1 MSPAP
6 RGLAVT
12 RSPGLQRWELDD
24 PSRRNP
30 VGPALLEWIADECA
44 TLRGDVVVLAARSVA
59 ALTGGAEIFCAGFD
73 LEALADAARAG
84 SELSSR
90 SSGPESGA
98 NAPPELDA
106 PPDRPLGRAVAAMRG
121 ADATFVA
128 EVGGRVIGAG
138 VELVAACDVRVGT
151 DVVDFEIPAARLGVV
166 YRAEGLALLQHVF
179 GQALAC
185 RLVLLGERVD
195 AVAAASAGALT
206 HLVERTE
213 LASTVARIVAGLLER
228 PPLGLAGNRD
238 LLRALVPAVPAA
250 LRDGH
255 ERRRATA
262 FAGATVPRVVS
273 SPPMGIKGDID
284 ARLRQA
290 RRDRDERTL
299 NVIGM
304 LKNKV
309 LMELKSGRGAEE
321 TDELWKNV
329 LGAYAKQLRKS
340 IPEFEKVGE
349 RGKEALTEV
358 AFELGFCEQFLPA
371 KLDEAAT
378 EALVRKLVDEQG
390 LAGQGA
396 KAQGRV
402 MGMLMKQHKDE
413 IDGDIAKT
421 VVARVLGG

>member
-1 MSPAP
+1 
-6 RGLAVT
+6 VH
-12 RSPGLQRWELDD
+12 RWELDD

-30 VGPALLEWIADECA
+30 VGPAILAWIVDECA
-44 TLRGDVVVLAARSVA
+44 TLHGDVVVLAARSVA
-59 ALTGGAEIFCAGFD
+59 AITSGIEVFCAGFD
-73 LEALADAARAG
+73 LDALADATRAG
-84 SELSSR
+84 SM
-90 SSGPESGA
+90 
-98 NAPPELDA
+98 DA
-106 PPDRPLGRAVAAMRG
+106 LPDHSLGCAIAAMRS

-138 VELVAACDVRVGT
+138 VELVAACDLRIGT
-151 DVVDFEIPAARLGVV
+151 YGVDFEVPAARLGVI

-179 GQALAC
+179 GPALVH
-185 RLVLLGERVD
+185 RLVLLGERID
-195 AVAAASAGALT
+195 APTAAAAGVLT
-206 HLVERTE
+206 HLVAASE
-213 LASTVARIVAGLLER
+213 LATTVERIVGTLRDSA
-228 PPLGLAGNRD
+228 PLALAGNRD
-238 LLRALVPAVPAA
+238 LLRALVPAVPPA
-250 LRDGH
+250 LTDAH

-262 FAGATVPRVVS
+262 FAAATVPRVGS
-273 SPPMGIKGDID
+273 EARREAALLSFPSMGIKEDID
-284 ARLRQA
+284 VRLRQA

-309 LMELKSGRGAEE
+309 LMELKSGSGATES
-321 TDELWKNV
+321 DELWKNV
-329 LGAYAKQLRKS
+329 LSAYAKQLRKS
-340 IPEFEKVGE
+340 IPEFEKVGD
-349 RGKEALTEV
+349 RGKEALAEV
-358 AFELGFCEQFLPA
+358 AFELGFCEQFLPT

-421 VVARVLGG
+421 VVARVLAG